1 MLTNDLNVSVGR
13 PHTAS
18 GVPES
23 LPPLTPPA
31 VTGAFKLE
39 NDVEFFLTEGGD
51 YLAFD

>member
-1 MLTNDLNVSVGR
+1 MPDLALGLLIGEGDAN
-13 PHTAS
+13 TA
-18 GVPES
+18 VAPIDP
-23 LPPLTPPA
+23 LPPPT